1 MKNKMKNTN
10 YEDCRFDTEAFG
22 IFYQVDPSVLS
33 DEDGYNLSHVKN
45 MRVDLSKLSSDL
57 TISDFNH
64 MKIGVHYKLIATNRA
79 ETKNQVIFPAKTT
92 LYSGN
97 IMAVNGMTVVYDF
110 FTDGYSIYCER
121 AIYA

>member
-1 MKNKMKNTN
+1 MKNTN
-10 YEDCRFDTEAFG
+10 HEYCRFDTESFG

-64 MKIGVHYKLIATNRA
+64 MKIGVHYKLIATNGA
-79 ETKNQVIFPAKTT
+79 ETKNHVIFPAKTT

-97 IMAVNGMTVVYDF
+97 IVAVNGMTVVYDF

>member
-1 MKNKMKNTN
+1 MTN
-10 YEDCRFDTEAFG
+10 IKYEDCGFDTEEFG

-33 DEDGYNLSHVKN
+33 NEDGYNLSHVKN
-45 MRVDLSKLSSDL
+45 MKVDLSKLSADL

-64 MKIGVHYKLIATNRA
+64 MKIGVHYKLIATNGVA
-79 ETKNQVIFPAKTT
+79 TKNQVIFPSKTT

-97 IMAVNGMTVVYDF
+97 IVSVNGMTVVYDF

-121 AIYA
+121 AIYS

>member
-1 MKNKMKNTN
+1 MKNTN
-10 YEDCRFDTEAFG
+10 QKECGFDTEAFG

-33 DEDGYNLSHVKN
+33 NEDGYNLSHVKN
-45 MRVDLSKLSSDL
+45 MRVDLSKLSADL

-64 MKIGVHYKLIATNRA
+64 MKIGDHYKIIATNGA
-79 ETKNQVIFPAKTT
+79 ETKNQIIFPSKTT

-97 IMAVNGMTVVYDF
+97 IVAVNGMTVVYDF

-121 AIYA
+121 AIYS

>member
-1 MKNKMKNTN
+1 MSNIKCA
-10 YEDCRFDTEAFG
+10 DCGLEPEEFG

-45 MRVDLSKLSSDL
+45 MRVDLSKLSADL

-64 MKIGVHYKLIATNRA
+64 MKIGVHYKLIATNGA

-92 LYSGN
+92 LYSGY
-97 IMAVNGMTVVYDF
+97 IEAVNGMTVVYDF

-121 AIYA
+121 DIYS

>member
-1 MKNKMKNTN
+1 MSNIKRA
-10 YEDCRFDTEAFG
+10 DCVLDTEEFG
-22 IFYQVDPSVLS
+22 TFYQVDPSVLS
-33 DEDGYNLSHVKN
+33 NEDGYNLSHVKN
-45 MRVDLSKLSSDL
+45 MSVDLSKLSADL

-64 MKIGVHYKLIATNRA
+64 IKIGVHYKLIATNGA

-97 IMAVNGMTVVYDF
+97 IAAVNGMTVVYDF

-121 AIYA
+121 AIYS

>member
-1 MKNKMKNTN
+1 MNN
-10 YEDCRFDTEAFG
+10 CGFDTEAFG

-45 MRVDLSKLSSDL
+45 MGGGVSKLSDDL

-64 MKIGVHYKLIATNRA
+64 MKIGVHYKLIATNGA
-79 ETKNQVIFPAKTT
+79 STKNQVIFPAKTT

-97 IMAVNGMTVVYDF
+97 IVAVNGMTVVYDF
-110 FTDGYSIYCER
+110 FTDGYSFYCER
-121 AIYA
+121 AIYS

>member
-1 MKNKMKNTN
+1 MRNKMKNTN
-10 YEDCRFDTEAFG
+10 EDCRFDTEAFG

-45 MRVDLSKLSSDL
+45 MRVDLSNLSADL

-64 MKIGVHYKLIATNRA
+64 MKIGVHYKLIATNGA
-79 ETKNQVIFPAKTT
+79 ETKNQVIFPSKTT
-92 LYSGN
+92 LYSGY
-97 IMAVNGMTVVYDF
+97 IVAVNGMTVVYDF

-121 AIYA
+121 DIYA